1 MYKISNGIKIFS
13 LTLILLGGI
22 GWGYSYMDSHK
33 TIEQVKEMLMNES
46 SHGSSHGDQSEHM
59 EKTNEDHHKFHEIC
73 QIGGLILNY
82 INNSAYVVPAMK
94 F

>member
-33 TIEQVKEMLMNES
+33 TIEQVKEMLMNLLTG
-46 SHGSSHGDQSEHM
+46 HHMQINQSTW
-59 EKTNEDHHKFHEIC
+59 KK
-73 QIGGLILNY
+73 L
-82 INNSAYVVPAMK
+82 MK
-94 F
+94 IIIMT